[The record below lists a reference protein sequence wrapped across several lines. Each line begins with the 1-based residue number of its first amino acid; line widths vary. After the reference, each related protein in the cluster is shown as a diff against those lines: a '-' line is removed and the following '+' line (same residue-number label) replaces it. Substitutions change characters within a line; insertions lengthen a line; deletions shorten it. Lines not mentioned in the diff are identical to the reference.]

1 MTTTSRIL
9 TIALSLTLGGA
20 IGAASAQQPSLA
32 EVARKAAE
40 ARQAAAKDK
49 ATKAY
54 TNADLRGGR
63 PLTVTGG
70 SGAAATAGEAGAAG
84 AAAPAASADAKRAQD
99 LRAYVAERQEEAK
112 RLEQRIRDLNDA
124 VLTSFD
130 EQQRLGLVQERDA
143 TIAEIRKVQLD
154 IEAQSKAAADLEAAA
169 KSAPATPTP
178 TAPPPAPAP
187 PQPPE

>member
-1 MTTTSRIL
+1 MRTTSRIL

-20 IGAASAQQPSLA
+20 IGSALAQQPPLA

-49 ATKAY
+49 ASKTY
-54 TNADLRGGR
+54 TNADLKRGR

-70 SGAAATAGEAGAAG
+70 SAGTPAAEAGAAG
-84 AAAPAASADAKRAQD
+84 PAAPPAPADAKRVQD

-130 EQQRLGLVQERDA
+130 EQQRLSLVQERDA

-169 KSAPATPTP
+169 KSAPASPASAP
-178 TAPPPAPAP
+178 PAPVAPPPS
-187 PQPPE
+187 PE